1 MRDAMTTARGT
12 KGREGGER
20 LVAQNRRA
28 TFDYEIED
36 RFEAGMVLAGSEVKS
51 LRAGRCEI
59 GDAYAT
65 IEGRELWLHQLY
77 IAPFEQAS
85 YFGHEPRR
93 KRKLLLHRT
102 ELTRIGKSLE
112 RGGWTLIAIR
122 VYFKDGR
129 AKIELGLARGR
140 SHGDKRQ
147 AIAKKTAEREARDA
161 IGRAMKGQR

>member
-1 MRDAMTTARGT
+1 MCIRD
-12 KGREGGER
+12 
-20 LVAQNRRA
+20 
-28 TFDYEIED
+28 
-36 RFEAGMVLAGSEVKS
+36 S
-51 LRAGRCEI
+51 
-59 GDAYAT
+59 
-65 IEGRELWLHQLY
+65 HQLY
-77 IAPFEQAS
+77 IAPFEQAAH
-85 YFGHEPRR
+85 FGHEPRR